1 MLKVSDVAAA
11 VAAIAP
17 PGLAAPWDNSG
28 LLVGEPDAPCGRVMV
43 ALDITLPV
51 LEEAAARDC
60 QMVISHHPFIF
71 QAQKNVVAGRYESD
85 LIYWLVRHGMAA
97 MAAHTNWDNAGGGIN
112 YALCDA
118 LGLQN
123 VQSLLSPEQGAE
135 ILLLAGDLAESL
147 GGEELAALVRE
158 RLGLPVVRAAGL
170 CRDRQY
176 RRIAVCGGAGMD
188 FWQQAAAAGCDAL
201 VSADGKHHEGLQAEH
216 AGFAVLDATHFATEI
231 IGIRRLGERLA
242 ADLPELEVCYA
253 GVGDS
258 WQFYGADGRM

>member
-1 MLKVSDVAAA
+1 MLKVSDIVAA
-11 VAAIAP
+11 VAGIAP
-17 PGLAAPWDNSG
+17 PGLAAPWDNPG

-51 LEEAAARDC
+51 LEEAAERGC
-60 QMVISHHPFIF
+60 RLVISHHPFIF
-71 QAQKNVVAGRYESD
+71 RGQKNVVAGRYESD
-85 LIYWLVRHGMAA
+85 LIYWLVRHDMAA
-97 MAAHTNWDNAGGGIN
+97 MAAHTNWDNAEGGIN
-112 YALCDA
+112 YALCGA

-123 VQSLLSPEQGAE
+123 VRPLLSPEQGAE

-147 GGEELAALVRE
+147 SGDELAGLVRE

-170 CRDRQY
+170 VRGRQY

-188 FWQQAAAAGCDAL
+188 FWPQAAAAGCDAL
-201 VSADGKHHEGLQAEH
+201 VSADGKHHEGLQAAH
-216 AGFAVLDATHFATEI
+216 SGFAVLDGTHYATEV

-242 ADLPELEVCYA
+242 AELPELEVCYA
-253 GVGDS
+253 EVGDS